1 MTLLDDAYLI
11 QGKKVK
17 TTQVSK
23 AHHVSKYFKMSNK
36 VQTILR
42 VKE

>member
-1 MTLLDDAYLI
+1 MTLLDDAYLT
-11 QGKKVK
+11 QGEKVR

-36 VQTILR
+36 V
-42 VKE
+42 